1 VAVGAHCLHE
11 RVRLSAGADGRLQPA
26 EPWLAAEPRTV
37 RVQVDALGGQAS
49 TVILH
54 AGDAEKGG
62 LTQRRKGAKSGAIHV
77 FSGVDAAEVLQ
88 ALERNEESNTGPA
101 RLVMVVQG
109 DATFES
115 QRDLARAALARVA
128 PAPLAL

>member
-11 RVRLSAGADGRLQPA
+11 RVRLSAGADGALQPA
-26 EPWLAAEPRTV
+26 EPWLAATPRTV

-54 AGDAEKGG
+54 AGDAENQAASK
-62 LTQRRKGAKSGAIHV
+62 QRRKGARGAIHV

-88 ALERNEESNTGPA
+88 ALERGEESNTGPA
-101 RLVMVVQG
+101 RLVIVVSG
-109 DATFES
+109 
-115 QRDLARAALARVA
+115 
-128 PAPLAL
+128 